1 MIFESVDFYN
11 YSGLLVF
18 YLLCWLLDNR
28 NLFFELIVF
37 LVIRFGLDWIFKY
50 IVWSSIYIERVYG
63 CVIYVVLEVDI
74 GVSGVWIIGI
84 D

>member
-1 MIFESVDFYN
+1 M
-11 YSGLLVF
+11 
-18 YLLCWLLDNR
+18 
-28 NLFFELIVF
+28 FFELIVF

-50 IVWSSIYIERVYG
+50 IVRSSIYIERVYG
-63 CVIYVVLEVDI
+63 GVIYVVLEVDI